1 MCVQVY
7 QHNVYAKGSEF
18 HSFHKVMASLGA
30 EYADMELASFMSISK
45 GYMGECGY
53 RGGYCELINVDPEV
67 KAMLIKSISASLC
80 SSVLAQV
87 GTWLPLVQLHYGV
100 HLAASCVAL
109 ILLDYCVVLT
119 CSAVIAV

>member
-1 MCVQVY
+1 VY

-18 HSFHKVMASLGA
+18 HSFHKVLAGLGA
-30 EYADMELASFMSISK
+30 DYADQELASFMSISK

-53 RGGYCELINVDPEV
+53 RGGYCELLNVDPEV

-87 GTWLPLVQLHYGV
+87 RYNYYYFYFDSV
-100 HLAASCVAL
+100 CVCDVSY
-109 ILLDYCVVLT
+109 ILF
-119 CSAVIAV
+119 